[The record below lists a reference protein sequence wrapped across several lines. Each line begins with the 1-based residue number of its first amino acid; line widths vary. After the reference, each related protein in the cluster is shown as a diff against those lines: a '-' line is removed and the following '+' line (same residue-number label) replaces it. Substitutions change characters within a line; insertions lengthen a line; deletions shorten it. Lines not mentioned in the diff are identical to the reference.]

1 MSKAR
6 TSCGLCAAAIV
17 ICGVMSFT
25 PPPAH
30 AGNNKPDF
38 VRVPADTGIGR
49 IGSGIRSPIRPNGL
63 AGRGHRPSFV
73 RRRDDRRRPF
83 YVPVGYYYG
92 PAYPYGYQPNP
103 VYTSDVGSA
112 PGYQSQA
119 GNAAPANK
127 PPVTPKW
134 VHVGG
139 DVGSGLAKGASD
151 LGGLGRNCLSVK
163 TQITVDGA
171 PVDAFGEACLLAD
184 GSWGLQPSKQA
195 D

>member
-1 MSKAR
+1 VSEAR
-6 TSCGLCAAAIV
+6 TLWGLCAAVIV
-17 ICGVMSFT
+17 ICGVMVSA
-25 PPPAH
+25 PSPVH

-38 VRVPADTGIGR
+38 VRVPADTGLGR
-49 IGSGIRSPIRPNGL
+49 FGSNIRTPFGPKVL
-63 AGRGHRPSFV
+63 ATRGNRPSFV
-73 RRRDDRRRPF
+73 RRRDYRRRPF
-83 YVPVGYYYG
+83 YGSAGYYY
-92 PAYPYGYQPNP
+92 PSAYGYQASP
-103 VYTSDVGSA
+103 VYINNVGSA

-119 GNAAPANK
+119 GNAAPADK

-139 DVGSGLAKGASD
+139 DVATGLDKGAPAA
-151 LGGLGRNCLSVK
+151 GGLGRNCLSVK

-184 GSWGLQPSKQA
+184 GSWELQPSKQA